1 MSFSSLPCGRA
12 WAATGDGGQQAGQ
25 VPPQAGLHLWFN
37 SPLKCLFLLCP
48 VAGPERRL
56 VMVDS
61 KLIKCR
67 MSQTIGGETTP
78 FTYKPLEGIQS
89 CTVFEVNMWADA
101 SYLCV
106 GMPDKVV
113 LLKYNPSLGMYCVRK
128 VRHCGWTLWC
138 DPVVQSCHPWFVV
151 VGVNQ
156 LLSVL

>member
-1 MSFSSLPCGRA
+1 MVESKLI
-12 WAATGDGGQQAGQ
+12 
-25 VPPQAGLHLWFN
+25 
-37 SPLKCLFLLCP
+37 KCRLRPACIFVQFPVKNVLSFLLLHP

-56 VMVDS
+56 VMVES

-128 VRHCGWTLWC
+128 VRHCG
-138 DPVVQSCHPWFVV
+138 
-151 VGVNQ
+151 
-156 LLSVL
+156 

>member
-1 MSFSSLPCGRA
+1 MKRKEGINQDCRTTLS
-12 WAATGDGGQQAGQ
+12 TTM
-25 VPPQAGLHLWFN
+25 
-37 SPLKCLFLLCP
+37 FLLVLP
-48 VAGPERRL
+48 PGPERRL
-56 VMVDS
+56 VMVES

-89 CTVFEVNMWADA
+89 CTVFEVAVWADA

-128 VRHCGWTLWC
+128 VGSDVFPRKREREKGEKRGTDWTK
-138 DPVVQSCHPWFVV
+138 
-151 VGVNQ
+151 
-156 LLSVL
+156 